1 MLRNAIAL
9 VEMEENGGSFGSF
22 GSFDPIP
29 VPPNKRLNTVSRKSI
44 VSLPK
49 ESKVHIEPFLMMKTQ
64 FQEAKFALEEALK
77 GQGQEQEFTQEVL
90 PAHKGL

>member
-29 VPPNKRLNTVSRKSI
+29 VPPDRKFNSVSRKSI
-44 VSLPK
+44 VSPPQIIL
-49 ESKVHIEPFLMMKTQ
+49 
-64 FQEAKFALEEALK
+64 
-77 GQGQEQEFTQEVL
+77 
-90 PAHKGL
+90 

>member
-29 VPPNKRLNTVSRKSI
+29 VPPDNNFNSVSRKSI
-44 VSLPK
+44 VFFINNVLA
-49 ESKVHIEPFLMMKTQ
+49 FLH
-64 FQEAKFALEEALK
+64 F
-77 GQGQEQEFTQEVL
+77 
-90 PAHKGL
+90 